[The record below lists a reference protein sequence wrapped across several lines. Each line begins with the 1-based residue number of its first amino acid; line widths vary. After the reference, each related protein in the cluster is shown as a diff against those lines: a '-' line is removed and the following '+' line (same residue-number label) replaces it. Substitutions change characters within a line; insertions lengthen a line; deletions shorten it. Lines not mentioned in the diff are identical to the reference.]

1 MGQEIGTQV
10 REGGEWLWIRS
21 RKHGSEDGEE
31 VIGEEENILD
41 MGSNALPTVH
51 RVPCTVPG
59 TS

>member
-10 REGGEWLWIRS
+10 REGGEWLLIRS
-21 RKHGSEDGEE
+21 RKNGSEDGEE

-41 MGSNALPTVH
+41 MGSSALSTVH
-51 RVPCTVPG
+51 RVPCTVLG